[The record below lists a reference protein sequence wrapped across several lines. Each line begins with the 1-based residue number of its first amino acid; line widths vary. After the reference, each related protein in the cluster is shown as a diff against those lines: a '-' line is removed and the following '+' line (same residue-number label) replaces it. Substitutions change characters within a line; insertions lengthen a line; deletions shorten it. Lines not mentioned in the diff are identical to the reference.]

1 MTADLT
7 VQTVALV
14 WVGAFLGAIAVG
26 AAGFALGL
34 AASSVWLHVL
44 DPLHNTFLIVG
55 CGFAL
60 HVTLT
65 WRMRAQIDVP
75 RLWPFL
81 VGGLIGVPVGVY
93 LLTHVDL
100 RVVKMALGIFILLY
114 GVYAFVAPKLP
125 TIERGGRTADGTVGL
140 LAGILGGLGGYNG
153 VLPAIWTQL
162 RGWPKETARAVYQPF
177 ILATHIAILTCLG
190 IVALDRY
197 SVILLAVALPPLF
210 VGVWVGWRIYG
221 RLNERYF
228 RRLLSAL
235 LIVSGATLVLS

>member
-7 VQTVALV
+7 LQTVALV
-14 WVGAFLGAIAVG
+14 WAGAFLGGIAVG

-34 AASSVWLHVL
+34 SASAIWLHVL

-65 WRMRAQIDVP
+65 WRMRASIDMP

-100 RVVKMALGIFILLY
+100 GAIKMTLGVFILLY
-114 GVYAFVAPKLP
+114 GAYALVAPKLP
-125 TIERGGRTADGTVGL
+125 KIEGGGRAADGTVGL
-140 LAGILGGLGGYNG
+140 AAGILGGLGGYNG

-177 ILATHIAILTCLG
+177 ILATHIAILACLG
-190 IVALDRY
+190 IVALDRLG
-197 SVILLAVALPPLF
+197 VILLLVALPPLYL
-210 VGVWVGWRIYG
+210 GVWAGWKIYG
-221 RLNERYF
+221 RLNERRF
-228 RRLLSAL
+228 QQVLAAL
-235 LIVSGATLVLS
+235 LIVSGATLVWS

>member
-7 VQTVALV
+7 LQTVALV
-14 WVGAFLGAIAVG
+14 WAGAFIGAMAVG

-34 AASSVWLHVL
+34 AASAVWLHVL
-44 DPLHNTFLIVG
+44 DPLHNTFLIVA

-65 WRMRAQIDVP
+65 WRMRASIDLP

-81 VGGLIGVPVGVY
+81 VPGLIGVPVGVF
-93 LLTHVDL
+93 LLTHVNL
-100 RVVKMALGIFILLY
+100 GAIKVALGVFILIY
-114 GVYAFVAPKLP
+114 GVYAFAAPKLP
-125 TIERGGRTADGTVGL
+125 RIEGGGRAADGTIGL

-162 RGWPKETARAVYQPF
+162 RGWPKQTARAVYQPF

-190 IVALDRY
+190 IVALDWRD
-197 SVILLAVALPPLF
+197 VVLLGVALPPLF
-210 VGVWVGWRIYG
+210 AGAWVGWKIYG
-221 RLNERYF
+221 RLNERRF
-228 RRLLSAL
+228 QQVLAAL
-235 LIVSGATLVLS
+235 LIVSGVTLVWF

>member
-7 VQTVALV
+7 LQTVALV
-14 WVGAFLGAIAVG
+14 WAGAFLGAMTVG

-34 AASSVWLHVL
+34 TASAIWLHVL
-44 DPLHNTFLIVG
+44 DPLHNTILIVG

-65 WRMRAQIDVP
+65 WRMRASIDMP

-81 VGGLIGVPVGVY
+81 VGGLIGVPLGVF

-100 RVVKMALGIFILLY
+100 AKIKIALGVFILVY
-114 GVYAFVAPKLP
+114 GVYAFIAPKLP
-125 TIERGGRTADGTVGL
+125 HIAGGGRTADGTVGL
-140 LAGILGGLGGYNG
+140 AAGVLGGLAGYNG

-177 ILATHIAILTCLG
+177 ILATHVAILACLG
-190 IVALDRY
+190 IVALDWLG
-197 SVILLAVALPPLF
+197 VILWLLALPPLF
-210 VGVWVGWRIYG
+210 AGAWVGWKIYG
-221 RLNERYF
+221 RLSESRF
-228 RRLLSAL
+228 RQVLAAL
-235 LIVSGATLVLS
+235 LVVSGATLIWS

>member
-1 MTADLT
+1 MITELT
-7 VQTVALV
+7 LQTLGFV
-14 WVGAFLGAIAVG
+14 WLGAFIGAMAVG

-34 AASSVWLHVL
+34 AASAVWLHVL

-65 WRMRAQIDVP
+65 WRMRASIDVP

-81 VGGLIGVPVGVY
+81 VGGLTGVPLGVY
-93 LLTHVDL
+93 LLTHVNL
-100 RVVKMALGIFILLY
+100 GAIKMALGVFILIY

-125 TIERGGRTADGTVGL
+125 HIDRGGRVADGTVGFV
-140 LAGILGGLGGYNG
+140 AGILGGLGGYNG

-177 ILATHIAILTCLG
+177 ILATHIAILICLG
-190 IVALDRY
+190 IVALDWLG
-197 SVILLAVALPPLF
+197 VVLLATALPALF
-210 VGVWVGWRIYG
+210 VGVWVGWKIYG
-221 RLNERYF
+221 RLNERRF
-228 RRLLSAL
+228 QQVLAVLLVA
-235 LIVSGATLVLS
+235 SGVTLMWS